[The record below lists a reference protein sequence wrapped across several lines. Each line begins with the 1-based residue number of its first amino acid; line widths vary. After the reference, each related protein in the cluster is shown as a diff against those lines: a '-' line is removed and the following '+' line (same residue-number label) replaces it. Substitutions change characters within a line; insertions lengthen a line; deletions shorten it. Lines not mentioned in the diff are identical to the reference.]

1 MIHSVNIRD
10 LHDEIRDKWTARV
23 DQATYQTQQSAA
35 MIHRIHHE
43 LPLVGRHGAE
53 RLMAKTPSKQTD
65 SCSIS
70 PQRRANSNSRTFA
83 YSSNPEV
90 QQHRTIVGRAGRKG
104 REAIDSLDWHLPA
117 SNSGHI
123 STAALRTGGGNEPA
137 GGRTNP
143 SPLPE
148 RDVVRVNSK
157 RDPSPSQSSGSVEA
171 MEHHRFHTLLEEK
184 HVDARPKSRGVI
196 FATHRNQPIHFVNWR
211 AAQSAKMW
219 RCLATEDRS
228 NVWARQRLLSRESE
242 TRNRKG
248 PKVAG
253 EKETY
258 STPVDLT
265 AVNSLSG
272 HRAEIREPSCIT
284 APSIKVTPTK
294 CDLTLEITYYPE
306 IYCST
311 ELSTSHKD

>member
-157 RDPSPSQSSGSVEA
+157 
-171 MEHHRFHTLLEEK
+171 HHRFHTLLEEK

-265 AVNSLSG
+265 AVNSVRTSSRDPRAKLYHRTFHQSHSDKVRSHSGDNILSRNLLLY
-272 HRAEIREPSCIT
+272 RAEYVSQRLII
-284 APSIKVTPTK
+284 IQG
-294 CDLTLEITYYPE
+294 
-306 IYCST
+306 
-311 ELSTSHKD
+311 